1 MNQPTAYIFEENQCD
16 REFTR
21 LRRIEPALDP
31 QSHKLLTKT
40 GVSAGWA
47 CLKIGAGSGSI
58 LQWLGESVG
67 REGRVVGLDKKTTY
81 LKQFTA
87 SPYEIVESDVLAL
100 ERIGPF
106 DLIHGRYVLIH
117 NRTTPEI
124 LAKLKTLLKPEGCL
138 VLEEPDF
145 ESAEWIDDKFRF
157 AGERVNAAIC
167 SMFNGMS
174 LDPGLGKRLPWLI
187 SRLDLAVIHVE
198 AISHLEPGRGPM
210 ALVMADS
217 AEALRNKYVSTGKA
231 TNDDVDSYA
240 EGARN
245 AATWA
250 NYYSTVGV
258 IAKRA

>member
-1 MNQPTAYIFEENQCD
+1 
-16 REFTR
+16 
-21 LRRIEPALDP
+21 
-31 QSHKLLTKT
+31 
-40 GVSAGWA
+40 
-47 CLKIGAGSGSI
+47 

-87 SPYEIVESDVLAL
+87 SPYEIVESDVFAL

-145 ESAEWIDDKFRF
+145 ESAEWIDDKFGF

-187 SRLDLAVIHVE
+187 SRLDLAGIHVE
-198 AISHLEPGRGPM
+198 AISHLEPGGGPV

-231 TNDDVDSYA
+231 TNNDVDSYA